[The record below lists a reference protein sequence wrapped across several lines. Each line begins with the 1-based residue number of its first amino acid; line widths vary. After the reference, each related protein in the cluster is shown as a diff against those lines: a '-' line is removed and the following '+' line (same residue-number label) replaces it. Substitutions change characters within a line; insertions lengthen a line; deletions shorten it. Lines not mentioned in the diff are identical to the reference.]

1 MRATYLGRN
10 PTSFMDSILTPPH
23 TKPHVSVA
31 KLTRF
36 YYVACLSE
44 ELGQGPLAR
53 VISGVPVVLFRSE
66 GRVTALL
73 DRCPHRNV
81 PLSLG
86 RVLADGRLECAYHG
100 WQFDCEGVCRKIPG
114 LQNEDAARE
123 KRAEACAVLERDGLI
138 WVCPE
143 PGFMPPLPPFTPP
156 VFESEYTRIVRVVE
170 AEGTLHATLENA
182 LDVPHTA
189 FLHRGLFRGGKKNE
203 IRAVV
208 RRSPERVET
217 EYLGEPRPSGI
228 AGRILSPQSGT
239 IQHWDRFMLPSV
251 AQVEYKLGQNTHFLV
266 TALCTPVT
274 DFHTRLYGV
283 AYFKTPFPNAVVRA
297 ILEPVALKIF
307 GQDAVMLKAQSDNVR
322 RFGGER
328 FQSTELDFMGPQIWR
343 LLKQAESGSAGEHV
357 VEREVT
363 FWA

>member
-1 MRATYLGRN
+1 M
-10 PTSFMDSILTPPH
+10 
-23 TKPHVSVA
+23 
-31 KLTRF
+31 
-36 YYVACLSE
+36 
-44 ELGQGPLAR
+44 AR
-53 VISGVPVVLFRSE
+53 VIAGVPLVLFRSQ
-66 GRVTALL
+66 GRAAALV

-86 RVLADGRLECAYHG
+86 RVQADGRLECAYHG
-100 WQFDCEGVCRKIPG
+100 WQFDCDGVCQKIPG
-114 LQNEDAARE
+114 LVNEAAASE
-123 KRAEACAVLERDGLI
+123 KRAEACAVREADGLV

-143 PGFMPPLPPFTPP
+143 PGVTPDEPPFAPP
-156 VFESEYTRIVRVVE
+156 TFASDYARIVRVVE

-189 FLHRGLFRGGKKNE
+189 FLHRGLFRGGKKNQ

-208 RRSPERVET
+208 RRSPDRVET
-217 EYLGEPRPSGI
+217 EYLGEPAPSGV
-228 AGRILSPQSGT
+228 AAKILGLGSGQT
-239 IQHWDRFMLPSV
+239 AVTSVEHWDRFILPSV
-251 AQVEYKLGQNTHFLV
+251 AQVEYKLGPNTHFLV
-266 TALCTPVT
+266 TALCTPVS

-283 AYFKTPFPNAVVRA
+283 AYFKTPFPKPMVRA

-307 GQDAVMLKAQSDNVR
+307 GQDAVMLKAQTENVR

-343 LLKQAESGSAGEHV
+343 LLKQAEAGSTGEHV

>member
-1 MRATYLGRN
+1 MA
-10 PTSFMDSILTPPH
+10 SSILAPPH
-23 TKPHVSVA
+23 TKPHLSVA

-36 YYVACLSE
+36 FYVACLSD
-44 ELGQGPLAR
+44 ELGRGPLAR
-53 VISGVPVVLFRSE
+53 VIAGVPLVLFRSA
-66 GRVTALL
+66 GRVAALL

-100 WQFDCEGVCRKIPG
+100 WQFDCSGVCQRIPG
-114 LQNEDAARE
+114 LADEASARE
-123 KRAEACAVLERDGLI
+123 RRADACEVREQAGLI

-143 PGFMPPLPPFTPP
+143 PGVVPDSPPFAPP
-156 VFESEYTRIVRVVE
+156 HFGSEYARIVRVVE
-170 AEGTLHATLENA
+170 AEATLHATLENA

-189 FLHRGLFRGGKKNE
+189 FLHRGLFRGGKKHP
-203 IRAVV
+203 IRAIV
-208 RRSPERVET
+208 RRSPDRVET
-217 EYLGEPRPSGI
+217 EYLGEPRPSGV
-228 AGRILSPQSGT
+228 AGKILSPESGT
-239 IQHWDRFMLPSV
+239 VEHWDRFVLPSV
-251 AQVEYKLGQNTHFLV
+251 AQVEYRLGQGTHFLI

-283 AYFKTPFPNAVVRA
+283 ACFKTPLPNALVRA
-297 ILEPVALKIF
+297 VLEPVALKIF
-307 GQDAVMLKAQSDNVR
+307 GQDAVMLKAQSANVR

-343 LLKQAESGSAGEHV
+343 LLKQAEAGSLGEHV

>member
-1 MRATYLGRN
+1 MQS
-10 PTSFMDSILTPPH
+10 PILAPPP
-23 TKPHVSVA
+23 TKPHLSVA

-36 YYVACLSE
+36 FYVACLSD
-44 ELGQGPLAR
+44 ELATGPLAR
-53 VISGVPVVLFRSE
+53 VIAGVPIVLFRSQ
-66 GRVTALL
+66 GRATALI

-86 RVLADGRLECAYHG
+86 RVLPEGRLECAYHG
-100 WQFDCEGVCRKIPG
+100 WQFDCDGVCRKVPG
-114 LQNEDAARE
+114 LESPGER
-123 KRAEACAVLERDGLI
+123 RAEACELREQDGLV

-143 PGFMPPLPPFTPP
+143 PGVTP
-156 VFESEYTRIVRVVE
+156 ESEPFSASSFGSEYARIVRVVE

-189 FLHRGLFRGGKKNE
+189 FLHRGLFRGGKKNQ

-208 RRSPERVET
+208 RRSPDRVET

-228 AGRILSPQSGT
+228 AGKILSPQSGT
-239 IQHWDRFMLPSV
+239 IEHWDRFILPSI
-251 AQVEYKLGQNTHFLV
+251 AQVEYKLGRNTHFIV
-266 TALCTPVT
+266 TALCTPVS

-283 AYFKTPFPNAVVRA
+283 AYFKTPFPKQAVRA
-297 ILEPVALKIF
+297 VLEPIALKIF

-343 LLKQAESGSAGEHV
+343 LLKQAESGSVGEHV

>member
-1 MRATYLGRN
+1 
-10 PTSFMDSILTPPH
+10 MDTPILAPPH

-31 KLTRF
+31 KLTRYF
-36 YYVACLSE
+36 YVACLSE
-44 ELGQGPLAR
+44 ELAVTAAPLAR
-53 VISGVPVVLFRSE
+53 VVAGVPLVLFRSQ
-66 GRVTALL
+66 GRASALI

-86 RVLADGRLECAYHG
+86 RVVENGRLECAYHG
-100 WQFDCEGVCRKIPG
+100 WQFDCDGVCRKIPG
-114 LQNEDAARE
+114 LTDEGSARE
-123 KRAEACAVLERDGLI
+123 RRAEACLVREQDGLV

-143 PGFMPPLPPFTPP
+143 PGITPEVAPFELPRFDDG
-156 VFESEYTRIVRVVE
+156 YARIVRVVE

-189 FLHRGLFRGGKKNE
+189 FLHRGLFRGGKKNR
-203 IRAVV
+203 IRAIV
-208 RRSPERVET
+208 RRSPDRVET
-217 EYLGEPRPSGI
+217 EYLGEPAPTGV
-228 AGRILSPQSGT
+228 AARILAPRGASLGST
-239 IQHWDRFMLPSV
+239 IQHWDRFILPSV
-251 AQVEYKLGQNTHFLV
+251 AQVEYKLADSTHFLV
-266 TALCTPVT
+266 TALCTPIS

-283 AYFKTPFPNAVVRA
+283 AYFKTPLPKQLVRA
-297 ILEPVALKIF
+297 VLEPVALKIF

-343 LLKQAESGSAGEHV
+343 LLKQAETGSAGEHV

>member
-1 MRATYLGRN
+1 
-10 PTSFMDSILTPPH
+10 MDSPILSPPF

-36 YYVACLSE
+36 FYVACLSE
-44 ELGQGPLAR
+44 ELTGPPLGR
-53 VISGVPVVLFRSE
+53 VIAGVPLVLFRSQ
-66 GRVTALL
+66 GRAAALI

-86 RVLADGRLECAYHG
+86 RLVEGRLECAYHG
-100 WQFDCEGVCRKIPG
+100 WQFDCDGVCQKIPG
-114 LQNEDAARE
+114 LVQEGAARE
-123 KRAEACAVLERDGLI
+123 RRAEACVVREQDGLV

-143 PGFMPPLPPFTPP
+143 PGVTPEAEPFSPARLGDD
-156 VFESEYTRIVRVVE
+156 YARIVRVVE

-189 FLHRGLFRGGKKNE
+189 FLHRGLFRGGKKNQ

-208 RRSPERVET
+208 RRSPDRVET
-217 EYLGEPRPSGI
+217 EYVGEPAPGGL
-228 AGRILSPQSGT
+228 AARILRGPNQRDTGT
-239 IQHWDRFMLPSV
+239 IDHWDRFILPSV
-251 AQVEYKLGQNTHFLV
+251 AQVEYKLGDATHFLI
-266 TALCTPVT
+266 TALCTPVS

-283 AYFKTPFPNAVVRA
+283 AYFKTPFPKAAVRA
-297 ILEPVALKIF
+297 VLEPVALKIF
-307 GQDAVMLKAQSDNVR
+307 GQDAIMLKHQSDNVR

>member
-1 MRATYLGRN
+1 MTA
-10 PTSFMDSILTPPH
+10 PPILTPPH

-36 YYVACLSE
+36 FYVACLSS
-44 ELGQGPLAR
+44 ELSSGPLGR
-53 VISGVPVVLFRSE
+53 VIAGVPIALFRSG
-66 GRVTALL
+66 GRAAALI

-100 WQFDCEGVCRKIPG
+100 WQFDCEGVCQKIPG
-114 LQNEDAARE
+114 LVTENLARE
-123 KRAEACAVLERDGLI
+123 RRAEACAVREQDGLV

-143 PGFMPPLPPFTPP
+143 PGVTPETPPFSPP
-156 VFESEYTRIVRVVE
+156 ALGAEYASIVRVVE

-189 FLHRGLFRGGKKNE
+189 FLHRGLFRGGKKNQ

-208 RRSPERVET
+208 RRSPDRVET

-228 AGRILSPQSGT
+228 AGKILSPQSGT
-239 IQHWDRFMLPSV
+239 IEHWDRFILPSI

-274 DFHTRLYGV
+274 DFHTRLFGL
-283 AYFKTPFPNAVVRA
+283 ASFKTPFPNKAVRA
-297 ILEPVALKIF
+297 VLEPIALRIF
-307 GQDAVMLKAQSDNVR
+307 GQDALMLKAQSDNVR

>member
-1 MRATYLGRN
+1 
-10 PTSFMDSILTPPH
+10 MDSPTIAPPILSPPL
-23 TKPHVSVA
+23 TKPHLSVA
-31 KLTRF
+31 KLTRYF
-36 YYVACLSE
+36 YVACTSD
-44 ELGQGPLAR
+44 ELVGPLLLPR
-53 VISGVPVVLFRSE
+53 VIAGVPLVLFRSQ
-66 GRVTALL
+66 GRAAALI

-86 RVLADGRLECAYHG
+86 RLVEGRLECAYHG
-100 WQFDCEGVCRKIPG
+100 WQFDCDGVCKKIPG
-114 LQNEDAARE
+114 LADQAQARE
-123 KRAEACAVLERDGLI
+123 KRAEACVVREQDGLV

-143 PGFMPPLPPFTPP
+143 PGVTP
-156 VFESEYTRIVRVVE
+156 ESEPFSPPRFGDDYARIVRVVE

-189 FLHRGLFRGGKKNE
+189 FLHQGLFRGGKKNQ

-217 EYLGEPRPSGI
+217 EYFGEPAPTGI
-228 AGRILSPQSGT
+228 AARILNPTGSGGASGT
-239 IQHWDRFMLPSV
+239 VDHWDRFILPSV
-251 AQVEYKLGQNTHFLV
+251 AQVEYKLGSNIHFLV
-266 TALCTPVT
+266 TALCTPVS

-283 AYFKTPFPNAVVRA
+283 AAFKTPFPKNVVRA
-297 ILEPVALKIF
+297 ILEPFALKIF
-307 GQDAVMLKAQSDNVR
+307 GQDAVMLKHQSDNVR

-343 LLKQAESGSAGEHV
+343 LLKQAESGSAGENV
-357 VEREVT
+357 IEREVT

>member
-1 MRATYLGRN
+1 
-10 PTSFMDSILTPPH
+10 MDSPILSPPP
-23 TKPHVSVA
+23 TKGHVSVA
-31 KLTRF
+31 KLTRYF
-36 YYVACLSE
+36 YVACLSE
-44 ELGQGPLAR
+44 ELGERPLAR
-53 VISGVPVVLFRSE
+53 VIAGVPVVLFRSR
-66 GRVTALL
+66 GRAAALI

-86 RVLADGRLECAYHG
+86 RVLGDGRLECAYHG

-114 LQNEDAARE
+114 LEQAGEQRE
-123 KRAEACAVLERDGLI
+123 RRAEACAVRESDGLV

-143 PGFMPPLPPFTPP
+143 AGFTPEQPPFEVPR
-156 VFESEYTRIVRVVE
+156 FGSDYARIVRVVE

-189 FLHRGLFRGGKKNE
+189 FLHRGLFRGGKKDQ
-203 IRAVV
+203 IRALV
-208 RRSPERVET
+208 RRSPDRVET
-217 EYLGEPRPSGI
+217 EYMGEPRPSGI

-239 IQHWDRFMLPSV
+239 IQHWDRFILPSV
-251 AQVEYKLGQNTHFLV
+251 AQVEYRLGEGTHFWV

-283 AYFKTPFPNAVVRA
+283 AYFKTPFPKQAVRA
-297 ILEPVALKIF
+297 VLEPIALKIF
-307 GQDAVMLKAQSDNVR
+307 GQDSVMLKAQSDNVR

-328 FQSTELDFMGPQIWR
+328 FQSTELDFMGPHIWR

>member
-1 MRATYLGRN
+1 VL
-10 PTSFMDSILTPPH
+10 SQILAPPY

-36 YYVACLSE
+36 YYVACRSE
-44 ELGQGPLAR
+44 ELGQQPLAR
-53 VISGVPVVLFRSE
+53 LICGVPLVLFRSR
-66 GRVTALL
+66 GRASALL

-86 RVLADGRLECAYHG
+86 RVLDDGRLECAYHG
-100 WQFDCEGVCRKIPG
+100 WQFDCDGVCRKIPG
-114 LQNEDAARE
+114 LARADEARE
-123 KRAEACAVLERDGLI
+123 RRAEACEVREQAGLI

-143 PGFMPPLPPFTPP
+143 PGVTPEAPPFELPS
-156 VFESEYTRIVRVVE
+156 FGDDYAKLVRVVE
-170 AEGTLHATLENA
+170 ARGTLHATLENA

-203 IRAVV
+203 IRALV
-208 RRSPERVET
+208 RRSPDRVET

-239 IQHWDRFMLPSV
+239 IEHWDRFVLPSV
-251 AQVEYKLGQNTHFLV
+251 AQVEYRLGQGTHFLV
-266 TALCTPVT
+266 TALCTPVS

-283 AYFKTPFPNAVVRA
+283 AAFKTPFPKPLVRA
-297 ILEPVALKIF
+297 ILEPIALKIV
-307 GQDAVMLKAQSDNVR
+307 GQDAVVLEAQAENVR

-343 LLKQAESGSAGEHV
+343 LLKQAESGTAGEHV
-357 VEREVT
+357 LEREVT
-363 FWA
+363 FLA

>member
-1 MRATYLGRN
+1 
-10 PTSFMDSILTPPH
+10 MDTPILAPPH

-44 ELGQGPLAR
+44 ELGAAPLAR
-53 VISGVPVVLFRSE
+53 VIAGVPIVLFRSQ
-66 GRVTALL
+66 GRAGALV

-86 RVLADGRLECAYHG
+86 RVLPDGRLECAYHG
-100 WQFDCEGVCRKIPG
+100 WQFDCEGVCQKIPG
-114 LQNEDAARE
+114 LSDEHKARE
-123 KRAEACAVLERDGLI
+123 RRAEACAVVEQHGLV

-143 PGFMPPLPPFTPP
+143 PGVTPEAPPFAVPALDGDYAR
-156 VFESEYTRIVRVVE
+156 VVRVVE

-189 FLHRGLFRGGKKNE
+189 FLHRGLFRGGKKNQ

-208 RRSPERVET
+208 RRSPDRVET
-217 EYLGEPRPSGI
+217 EYQGEPAPSGV
-228 AGRILSPQSGT
+228 AAKILGLGSGQSAVT
-239 IQHWDRFMLPSV
+239 SVDHWDRFILPSV
-251 AQVEYKLGQNTHFLV
+251 AQVEYRLGTKTHFLV
-266 TALCTPVT
+266 TALCTPIS

-283 AYFKTPFPNAVVRA
+283 AAFKTPFPKQAVRA
-297 ILEPVALKIF
+297 VLEPIALRIF
-307 GQDAVMLKAQSDNVR
+307 GQDRAMLKAQTENVK

-343 LLKQAESGSAGEHV
+343 LLKQAESGSAGENV

>member
-1 MRATYLGRN
+1 R
-10 PTSFMDSILTPPH
+10 
-23 TKPHVSVA
+23 
-31 KLTRF
+31 
-36 YYVACLSE
+36 
-44 ELGQGPLAR
+44 
-53 VISGVPVVLFRSE
+53 
-66 GRVTALL
+66 
-73 DRCPHRNV
+73 
-81 PLSLG
+81 
-86 RVLADGRLECAYHG
+86 
-100 WQFDCEGVCRKIPG
+100 
-114 LQNEDAARE
+114 
-123 KRAEACAVLERDGLI
+123 RAEACVVREQDGLV

-143 PGFMPPLPPFTPP
+143 PGVTPESLPFSPPTFGDD
-156 VFESEYTRIVRVVE
+156 YARIVRVVE

-189 FLHRGLFRGGKKNE
+189 FLHRGLFRGGKKNQ

-208 RRSPERVET
+208 RRSPDRVET

-239 IQHWDRFMLPSV
+239 IEHWDRFILPSV
-251 AQVEYKLGQNTHFLV
+251 AQVEYKLGQGTHFLV
-266 TALCTPVT
+266 TALCTPIS

-283 AYFKTPFPNAVVRA
+283 ASFKTPLPKQAVRA
-297 ILEPVALKIF
+297 VLEPIALKIF

-328 FQSTELDFMGPQIWR
+328 FQSSELDFMGPQIWR
-343 LLKQAESGSAGEHV
+343 LLKQAETGSVGEHV

>member
-1 MRATYLGRN
+1 
-10 PTSFMDSILTPPH
+10 MDSPILSPPR
-23 TKPHVSVA
+23 TKPHLSVA

-36 YYVACLSE
+36 FYVACLSE
-44 ELGQGPLAR
+44 ELGRGERPLAR
-53 VISGVPVVLFRSE
+53 VIAGVPLALFRSQ
-66 GRVTALL
+66 GRATALV

-100 WQFDCEGVCRKIPG
+100 WQFDCEGLCRKVPG
-114 LQNEDAARE
+114 LESDASER
-123 KRAEACAVLERDGLI
+123 RAEACAVREQDGLV

-143 PGFMPPLPPFTPP
+143 PGVTPEVEPFTQPR
-156 VFESEYTRIVRVVE
+156 FGSEYARIVRMVE

-189 FLHRGLFRGGKKNE
+189 FLHRGLFRGGKKNQ

-208 RRSPERVET
+208 RRSPDRVET

-239 IQHWDRFMLPSV
+239 IEHWDRFILPSV
-251 AQVEYKLGQNTHFLV
+251 AQVEYKLGQSTHFLV

-283 AYFKTPFPNAVVRA
+283 AYFKTPFPKHVVRA
-297 ILEPVALKIF
+297 VLEPIALKIF
-307 GQDAVMLKAQSDNVR
+307 GQDAVMLKAQSENVR

>member
-1 MRATYLGRN
+1 MTA
-10 PTSFMDSILTPPH
+10 PPILAPPH
-23 TKPHVSVA
+23 TKPHLSVA

-36 YYVACLSE
+36 FYVACLSS
-44 ELGQGPLAR
+44 ELPADSRPLAR
-53 VISGVPVVLFRSE
+53 VIAGVPLVLFRSS
-66 GRVTALL
+66 GRASALV

-100 WQFDCEGVCRKIPG
+100 WQFDGDGVCQKIPG
-114 LQNEDAARE
+114 LADES
-123 KRAEACAVLERDGLI
+123 RAHERRADACAVREQDGLV

-143 PGFMPPLPPFTPP
+143 PGITPETLPFRPPSFDDD
-156 VFESEYTRIVRVVE
+156 YAGIVRVVE

-189 FLHRGLFRGGKKNE
+189 FLHRGLFRGGKKNQ
-203 IRAVV
+203 IRAIV
-208 RRSPERVET
+208 RRSPDRVET

-239 IQHWDRFMLPSV
+239 IEHFDRFILPSV

-266 TALCTPVT
+266 TALCTPVS
-274 DFHTRLYGV
+274 DFHTRLFGV
-283 AYFKTPFPNAVVRA
+283 ATFKTPFPKTAVRA
-297 ILEPVALKIF
+297 VLEPIALKIF

-328 FQSTELDFMGPQIWR
+328 FQSSELDFMGPQIWR
-343 LLKQAESGSAGEHV
+343 LLKQAESGSVGEHF

>member
-1 MRATYLGRN
+1 
-10 PTSFMDSILTPPH
+10 MDSPILSPPF

-44 ELGQGPLAR
+44 ELPAQGQPLAR
-53 VISGVPVVLFRSE
+53 VIAGVPLALFRSQ
-66 GRVTALL
+66 GRAAALI

-86 RVLADGRLECAYHG
+86 RVQADGRLECAYHG
-100 WQFDCEGVCRKIPG
+100 WQFDCEGVCQKIPG
-114 LQNEDAARE
+114 LANEAAARE
-123 KRAEACAVLERDGLI
+123 KHAEACTVREQDGLV

-143 PGFMPPLPPFTPP
+143 AGVTPDSEPFSPPSFPGD
-156 VFESEYTRIVRVVE
+156 YARIVRVVE
-170 AEGTLHATLENA
+170 AQGTLHATLENA

-189 FLHRGLFRGGKKNE
+189 FLHQGLFRGGKKHQ

-208 RRSPERVET
+208 RRSPDRVET
-217 EYLGEPRPSGI
+217 EYLGEPAPTGI
-228 AGRILSPQSGT
+228 AARILNPTGSGGASGT
-239 IQHWDRFMLPSV
+239 VDHWDRFILPSV
-251 AQVEYKLGQNTHFLV
+251 AQVEYKLGSNIHFLV
-266 TALCTPVT
+266 TALCTPVS
-274 DFHTRLYGV
+274 DFHTRLFGV
-283 AYFKTPFPNAVVRA
+283 AAFKTPFPKQLVRA
-297 ILEPVALKIF
+297 ILEPFALKIF
-307 GQDAVMLKAQSDNVR
+307 GQDAVMLKHQSDNVR

>member
-1 MRATYLGRN
+1 
-10 PTSFMDSILTPPH
+10 MDSRILVPPP

-31 KLTRF
+31 RLTRYF
-36 YYVACLSE
+36 YVACLAE
-44 ELGQGPLAR
+44 ELGAAPLAR
-53 VISGVPVVLFRSE
+53 TIAGIPVVVFRSN
-66 GRVTALL
+66 GRAAALV

-86 RVLADGRLECAYHG
+86 RVLPDGRLECPYHG
-100 WQFDCEGVCRKIPG
+100 WQFDCEGVCQKIPG
-114 LQNEDAARE
+114 LIEDGAARE
-123 KRAEACAVLERDGLI
+123 RRAEACAVREQDGLV

-143 PGFMPPLPPFTPP
+143 PGVTPEMPPFDLPSFGDDY
-156 VFESEYTRIVRVVE
+156 SRIVRRVE

-189 FLHRGLFRGGKKNE
+189 FLHRGLFRGGKKNQ

-208 RRSPERVET
+208 RRFPDRVET
-217 EYLGEPRPSGI
+217 EYVGEPRPSGL
-228 AGRILSPQSGT
+228 AGKILSPASGT
-239 IQHWDRFMLPSV
+239 IEHSDRFFLPSV

-266 TALCTPVT
+266 TALCTPVS
-274 DFHTRLYGV
+274 DFHTVLYGV
-283 AYFKTPFPNAVVRA
+283 ASFKTPFPKQVVRA
-297 ILEPVALKIF
+297 VLEPVALKIF
-307 GQDAVMLKAQSDNVR
+307 GQDRAMLKAQTENVK

-328 FQSTELDFMGPQIWR
+328 FHSTELDFMGPQIWR

>member
-1 MRATYLGRN
+1 
-10 PTSFMDSILTPPH
+10 MDTPILAPPH

-36 YYVACLSE
+36 FYVACLSE
-44 ELGQGPLAR
+44 ELGTGPLAR
-53 VISGVPVVLFRSE
+53 VIAGVPLVLFRSQ
-66 GRVTALL
+66 GRAAALV

-86 RVLADGRLECAYHG
+86 RVQADGRLECAYHG
-100 WQFDCEGVCRKIPG
+100 WQFDCDGVCQKIPG
-114 LQNEDAARE
+114 LEQQAAARE
-123 KRAEACAVLERDGLI
+123 RRAEACAVREQDGMV

-143 PGFMPPLPPFTPP
+143 PGVTPETPPFAPP
-156 VFESEYTRIVRVVE
+156 MFGSDYARIVRVVE
-170 AEGTLHATLENA
+170 AAGTLHATLENA

-189 FLHRGLFRGGKKNE
+189 FLHRGLFRGGKKHP

-208 RRSPERVET
+208 RRSPDRVET
-217 EYLGEPRPSGI
+217 EYQGEPAPTGL
-228 AGRILSPQSGT
+228 AARILSPGGRGT
-239 IQHWDRFMLPSV
+239 QPTTVEHWDRFILPSV
-251 AQVEYKLGQNTHFLV
+251 AQVEYKLGQSTHFLV
-266 TALCTPVT
+266 TALCTPVS

-283 AYFKTPFPNAVVRA
+283 AYFKTPFPKPMVRA

-307 GQDAVMLKAQSDNVR
+307 GQDAVMLKAQAENVQ

-343 LLKQAESGSAGEHV
+343 LLKQAEAGSAGEHV
-357 VEREVT
+357 VEREIT

>member
-1 MRATYLGRN
+1 MTA
-10 PTSFMDSILTPPH
+10 PPILTPPH

-36 YYVACLSE
+36 FYVACLSS
-44 ELGQGPLAR
+44 ELGAGPLAR
-53 VISGVPVVLFRSE
+53 VIAGVPLVLFRSG
-66 GRVTALL
+66 GRAAALI

-86 RVLADGRLECAYHG
+86 RVVEGGRLECAYHG
-100 WQFDCEGVCRKIPG
+100 WQFDCDGVCQKIPG
-114 LQNEDAARE
+114 LAQAGQARE
-123 KRAEACAVLERDGLI
+123 RRAEACAVREQDGLV

-143 PGFMPPLPPFTPP
+143 PGITPEAPPFSPP
-156 VFESEYTRIVRVVE
+156 PFDADYASIVRVVE

-189 FLHRGLFRGGKKNE
+189 FLHRGLFRGGTKNQ

-208 RRSPERVET
+208 RRSPDRVET

-239 IQHWDRFMLPSV
+239 IEHWDRFILPSV
-251 AQVEYKLGQNTHFLV
+251 AQVEYKLGHGTHFLV

-283 AYFKTPFPNAVVRA
+283 ASFKTPFPKQAVRA
-297 ILEPVALKIF
+297 VLEPIALKIF
-307 GQDAVMLKAQSDNVR
+307 GQDATMLKAQSDNVR

-343 LLKQAESGSAGEHV
+343 LLKQAETGGAGEHV

-363 FWA
+363 FFA

>member
-1 MRATYLGRN
+1 
-10 PTSFMDSILTPPH
+10 MDSPILAPPH

-36 YYVACLSE
+36 YYVACTSD
-44 ELGQGPLAR
+44 ELGAGPLAR
-53 VISGVPVVLFRSE
+53 TVAGVPIVLFRSH
-66 GRVTALL
+66 GRAAALV

-86 RVLADGRLECAYHG
+86 RVLPDVGRLECAYHG
-100 WQFDCEGVCRKIPG
+100 WQFDCAGVCQKVPG
-114 LQNEDAARE
+114 LVDEAASRE
-123 KRAEACAVLERDGLI
+123 RRAEGCATLEQQGFV

-143 PGFMPPLPPFTPP
+143 PGVTPDAPPFAVPA
-156 VFESEYTRIVRVVE
+156 FSDDYARIVRVVE

-189 FLHRGLFRGGKKNE
+189 FLHRGLFRGGKKNQ
-203 IRAVV
+203 IRAIV
-208 RRSPERVET
+208 RRSPDRVET
-217 EYLGEPRPSGI
+217 EYLGEPAPTGL
-228 AGRILSPQSGT
+228 AARILAAGGGSSLPSSVE
-239 IQHWDRFMLPSV
+239 HWDRFVLPSV
-251 AQVEYKLGQNTHFLV
+251 AQVEYKLGDGTHFVV

-283 AYFKTPFPNAVVRA
+283 AYFKTPFPKQLVRA
-297 ILEPVALKIF
+297 VLEPVALKIF
-307 GQDAVMLKAQSDNVR
+307 GQDAVMLKAQSDTVR

-343 LLKQAESGSAGEHV
+343 LLKQAETGSSGEHV

>member
-1 MRATYLGRN
+1 
-10 PTSFMDSILTPPH
+10 MDAPILAPPP
-23 TKPHVSVA
+23 TKPHLSVA
-31 KLTRF
+31 KLTRYF
-36 YYVACLSE
+36 YVACLSE
-44 ELGQGPLAR
+44 ELTSGPLAR
-53 VISGVPVVLFRSE
+53 VIAGVPIVLFRSQ
-66 GRVTALL
+66 GRAAALV

-86 RVLADGRLECAYHG
+86 RVQADGRLECAYHG

-114 LQNEDAARE
+114 LEDDTRVRE
-123 KRAEACAVLERDGLI
+123 RRAEACEVREQGGLV

-143 PGFMPPLPPFTPP
+143 PGVKP
-156 VFESEYTRIVRVVE
+156 ESEPFQVPAFDGDYARIVRVVE

-189 FLHRGLFRGGKKNE
+189 FLHRGLFRVGKKNQ

-208 RRSPERVET
+208 RRSPDRVET

-239 IQHWDRFMLPSV
+239 IEHWDRFILPSV
-251 AQVEYKLGQNTHFLV
+251 AQVEYKLGRNTHFLV
-266 TALCTPVT
+266 TALCTPVS

-283 AYFKTPFPNAVVRA
+283 AYFKTPFPKPAVRA
-297 ILEPVALKIF
+297 VLEPIALKIF

-357 VEREVT
+357 LEREVT

>member
-1 MRATYLGRN
+1 
-10 PTSFMDSILTPPH
+10 MDTPILAPPH

-31 KLTRF
+31 KLTRYF
-36 YYVACLSE
+36 YVACLAE
-44 ELGQGPLAR
+44 ELADRPLAR
-53 VISGVPVVLFRSE
+53 VIAGVPLVLFRSQ
-66 GRVTALL
+66 GRAAALI

-86 RVLADGRLECAYHG
+86 RVVEGGRLECAYHG
-100 WQFDCEGVCRKIPG
+100 WQFDCDGVCQKIPG
-114 LQNEDAARE
+114 LTDEAKARDR
-123 KRAEACAVLERDGLI
+123 RAESCAVREQDGLV

-143 PGFMPPLPPFTPP
+143 PGVTPAAPPFELPRLG
-156 VFESEYTRIVRVVE
+156 SEYARIVRVVE

-189 FLHRGLFRGGKKNE
+189 FLHRGLFRGGKKNQ

-208 RRSPERVET
+208 RRSPDRVET
-217 EYLGEPRPSGI
+217 EYLGEPAPTGL
-228 AGRILSPQSGT
+228 AARILAPGSARASLGST
-239 IQHWDRFMLPSV
+239 IDHWDRFILPSV
-251 AQVEYKLGQNTHFLV
+251 AQVEYKLGDSTHFLV
-266 TALCTPVT
+266 TALCTPIG

-283 AYFKTPFPNAVVRA
+283 AYFKTPFPKQVVRA
-297 ILEPVALKIF
+297 VLEPVALKIF
-307 GQDAVMLKAQSDNVR
+307 GQDAVMLKAQTDNVR

-343 LLKQAESGSAGEHV
+343 LLKQAEAGSVGEHV

>member
-1 MRATYLGRN
+1 
-10 PTSFMDSILTPPH
+10 MDPILTPPA
-23 TKPHVSVA
+23 TKSHVSVA

-36 YYVACLSE
+36 FYVACLAE
-44 ELGQGPLAR
+44 ELSEKPLAR
-53 VISGVPVVLFRSE
+53 VIAGVPLVLFRSR
-66 GRVTALL
+66 GRAAALL

-100 WQFDCEGVCRKIPG
+100 WQFDCEGICRKIPG
-114 LQNEDAARE
+114 LEQAGDARE
-123 KRAEACAVLERDGLI
+123 RRAEGCTVREQDGLV

-143 PGFMPPLPPFTPP
+143 PGFTPQEQPFSVPD
-156 VFESEYTRIVRVVE
+156 FDAGYARIVRVVE

-189 FLHRGLFRGGKKNE
+189 FLHRGLFRGGKKNQ

-208 RRSPERVET
+208 RRSPDRVET

-228 AGRILSPQSGT
+228 AGKILSPQSGT
-239 IQHWDRFMLPSV
+239 IQHWDRFILPSV
-251 AQVEYKLGQNTHFLV
+251 AQVEYRLGEGTHFWIS
-266 TALCTPVT
+266 ALCTPVS

-283 AYFKTPFPNAVVRA
+283 AYFKTPFPKHVVRA
-297 ILEPVALKIF
+297 VLEPVALKIF

-343 LLKQAESGSAGEHV
+343 LLKQAESGSAGENV
-357 VEREVT
+357 VEKDVT

>member
-1 MRATYLGRN
+1 ME
-10 PTSFMDSILTPPH
+10 PSILAPPR
-23 TKPHVSVA
+23 TKPHLSVA
-31 KLTRF
+31 KLTRYF
-36 YYVACLSE
+36 YVACLSE
-44 ELGQGPLAR
+44 ELKTGPLAR
-53 VISGVPVVLFRSE
+53 VVAGVPLALFRSN
-66 GRVTALL
+66 GRAAALV

-86 RVLADGRLECAYHG
+86 RVLGDGRLECAYHG

-114 LQNEDAARE
+114 LVDESVARE
-123 KRAEACAVLERDGLI
+123 RRAESCEVREQDGLV

-143 PGFMPPLPPFTPP
+143 PGVTPETPPFSLPSFSTD
-156 VFESEYTRIVRVVE
+156 YARIVRVVE

-189 FLHRGLFRGGKKNE
+189 FLHRGLFRGGKKNP

-208 RRSPERVET
+208 RRSPDRVET
-217 EYLGEPRPSGI
+217 EYLGEPRPSGL
-228 AGRILSPQSGT
+228 AGRILSPSSRGRGSDGQESGT
-239 IQHWDRFMLPSV
+239 IQHWDRFVLPSV
-251 AQVEYKLGQNTHFLV
+251 AQVEYRLGEETHFLV
-266 TALCTPVT
+266 TAVCTPVS

-283 AYFKTPFPNAVVRA
+283 AAFKTPLPKQVVRA
-297 ILEPVALKIF
+297 VLEPVALRIF

>member
-1 MRATYLGRN
+1 MTA
-10 PTSFMDSILTPPH
+10 PPILAPPH
-23 TKPHVSVA
+23 TKPHLSVA

-36 YYVACLSE
+36 FYVACLSS
-44 ELGQGPLAR
+44 ELPAHSRPLAR
-53 VISGVPVVLFRSE
+53 VIAGVPLVLFRSS
-66 GRVTALL
+66 GRAAALV

-100 WQFDCEGVCRKIPG
+100 WQFDCDGVCQKIPG
-114 LQNEDAARE
+114 LANETSARE
-123 KRAEACAVLERDGLI
+123 RRAESCAVREQDGLV

-143 PGFMPPLPPFTPP
+143 PGVTPETPPFRPP
-156 VFESEYTRIVRVVE
+156 SFDDDYAGIVRVVE

-189 FLHRGLFRGGKKNE
+189 FLHRGLFRGGKKNQ
-203 IRAVV
+203 IRAIV
-208 RRSPERVET
+208 RRSPDRVET

-239 IQHWDRFMLPSV
+239 IEHYDRFILPSV

-266 TALCTPVT
+266 TALCTPVS
-274 DFHTRLYGV
+274 DFHTRLFGV
-283 AYFKTPFPNAVVRA
+283 ASFKTPFPKKAVRA
-297 ILEPVALKIF
+297 VLEPIALKIF
-307 GQDAVMLKAQSDNVR
+307 GQDAEMLKAQSDNVR

-328 FQSTELDFMGPQIWR
+328 FQSSELDFMGPQIWR

>member
-1 MRATYLGRN
+1 
-10 PTSFMDSILTPPH
+10 MDSPVHMLPLLAPPH

-44 ELGQGPLAR
+44 ELGAGPLAR
-53 VISGVPVVLFRSE
+53 VVSGVPLVLFRSH
-66 GRVTALL
+66 GRATALL

-86 RVLADGRLECAYHG
+86 RVLANGRLECAYHG
-100 WQFDCEGVCRKIPG
+100 WQFGCDGVCQSIPG
-114 LQNEDAARE
+114 LAAEAARE
-123 KRAEACAVLERDGLI
+123 RRAEALSVREQDGLV

-143 PGFMPPLPPFTPP
+143 PGTTPELPPFRPP
-156 VFESEYTRIVRVVE
+156 TFDDQYARIVRVVE

-189 FLHRGLFRGGKKNE
+189 FLHRGLFRGGKKNQ

-217 EYLGEPRPSGI
+217 EYLGEPRPSGL
-228 AGRILSPQSGT
+228 AGKILSPGSGT
-239 IQHWDRFMLPSV
+239 IEHWDRFILPSV
-251 AQVEYKLGQNTHFLV
+251 AQVEYKLGQGTHFLI
-266 TALCTPVT
+266 TALCTPVS

-283 AYFKTPFPNAVVRA
+283 ASFKTPLPKQAVRA
-297 ILEPVALKIF
+297 VLEPIALRIF

-328 FQSTELDFMGPQIWR
+328 FQSTELDLMGPQIWR
-343 LLKQAESGSAGEHV
+343 LLKQAEAGSAGEHV

>member
-1 MRATYLGRN
+1 
-10 PTSFMDSILTPPH
+10 MDSSILAPPR
-23 TKPHVSVA
+23 TKPHLSVA

-36 YYVACLSE
+36 FYVACRSQ
-44 ELGQGPLAR
+44 ELKLEPLPR
-53 VISGVPVVLFRSE
+53 VIAGVPLVLFRSQ
-66 GRVTALL
+66 GRAAALL

-86 RVLADGRLECAYHG
+86 RVLPNGHLQCSYHG
-100 WQFDCEGVCRKIPG
+100 WQFDCAGVCQSIPG
-114 LQNEDAARE
+114 LAPGAETRE
-123 KRAEACAVLERDGLI
+123 RRAEACEVREQGGFV

-143 PGFMPPLPPFTPP
+143 PGVTPEAPPFELP
-156 VFESEYTRIVRVVE
+156 ELGDDDARIVRVVE
-170 AEGTLHATLENA
+170 AQGTLHATLENA

-189 FLHRGLFRGGKKNE
+189 FLHQGLFRGGDKHQ

-208 RRSPERVET
+208 RRSPDRVET
-217 EYLGEPRPSGI
+217 EYLGEPRPSGL

-239 IQHWDRFMLPSV
+239 IEHWDRFILPSV
-251 AQVEYKLGQNTHFLV
+251 AQVEYRLGAKTHFLV

-283 AYFKTPFPNAVVRA
+283 AHFKTPFPRHLVKA
-297 ILEPVALKIF
+297 ILEPIALKIF
-307 GQDAVMLKAQSDNVR
+307 GQDAVILKAQSENVQ

>member
-1 MRATYLGRN
+1 
-10 PTSFMDSILTPPH
+10 MDSPILAPPH

-36 YYVACLSE
+36 FYVACLSE
-44 ELGQGPLAR
+44 ELGTGPMAR
-53 VISGVPVVLFRSE
+53 VIAGVPLVLFRSQ
-66 GRVTALL
+66 GRAAALV

-86 RVLADGRLECAYHG
+86 RVQADGRLECAYHG
-100 WQFDCEGVCRKIPG
+100 WQFDCEGVCQKIPG
-114 LQNEDAARE
+114 LANEEAARE
-123 KRAEACAVLERDGLI
+123 RRAEACAVREQDGMV

-143 PGFMPPLPPFTPP
+143 PGVTPETPPFAPP
-156 VFESEYTRIVRVVE
+156 AFAGDYARIVRVVE

-189 FLHRGLFRGGKKNE
+189 FLHRGLFRGGKKNQ

-208 RRSPERVET
+208 RRSPDRVET
-217 EYLGEPRPSGI
+217 EYLGEPAPTGL
-228 AGRILSPQSGT
+228 AARILSPGGRGT
-239 IQHWDRFMLPSV
+239 QPTTVEHWDRFVLPSV
-251 AQVEYKLGQNTHFLV
+251 AQVEYKLGENTHFLV
-266 TALCTPVT
+266 TALCTPIS

-283 AYFKTPFPNAVVRA
+283 AYFKTPFPKAVVRA

-307 GQDAVMLKAQSDNVR
+307 GQDAVMLKAQAENVR

-343 LLKQAESGSAGEHV
+343 LLKQAEAGSAGEHV
-357 VEREVT
+357 LEREVT

>member
-1 MRATYLGRN
+1 
-10 PTSFMDSILTPPH
+10 MDPILSPPA
-23 TKPHVSVA
+23 TKPHLSVA

-36 YYVACLSE
+36 YYVACLTE
-44 ELGQGPLAR
+44 ELGPGPLAR
-53 VISGVPVVLFRSE
+53 VIAGVPLVLFRSQ
-66 GRVTALL
+66 GRAAALL

-100 WQFDCEGVCRKIPG
+100 WQFDCDGVCRKIPG
-114 LQNEDAARE
+114 LAADHVAHAARE
-123 KRAEACAVLERDGLI
+123 RRAESCAVQEQDGLV

-143 PGFMPPLPPFTPP
+143 PGFTPEAPPFAPP
-156 VFESEYTRIVRVVE
+156 VLDDDYARIVRVVE

-189 FLHRGLFRGGKKNE
+189 FLHRGLFRGGKKNQ

-208 RRSPERVET
+208 RRSPDRVET

-228 AGRILSPQSGT
+228 AGKILSPQSGT
-239 IQHWDRFMLPSV
+239 IEHWDRFVLPSV

-283 AYFKTPFPNAVVRA
+283 ASFKTPFPKQMVRA
-297 ILEPVALKIF
+297 ILEPIALKIF

-343 LLKQAESGSAGEHV
+343 LLKQAETGSVGEHV
-357 VEREVT
+357 LEREVT

>member
-1 MRATYLGRN
+1 MTA
-10 PTSFMDSILTPPH
+10 PPILTPPH

-31 KLTRF
+31 KLTRYF
-36 YYVACLSE
+36 YVACLGS
-44 ELGQGPLAR
+44 ELGSAPLSR
-53 VISGVPVVLFRSE
+53 VVAGVPLVLFRSE
-66 GRVTALL
+66 GRAAALV

-86 RVLADGRLECAYHG
+86 RVVAGHLECAYHG
-100 WQFDCEGVCRKIPG
+100 WQFDCEGVCQKIPG
-114 LQNEDAARE
+114 LADSGQSRE
-123 KRAEACAVLERDGLI
+123 RRAESCAVREQDGLV

-143 PGFMPPLPPFTPP
+143 PFVTPEAPPFRAPT
-156 VFESEYTRIVRVVE
+156 FGADYASIVRVVE

-189 FLHRGLFRGGKKNE
+189 FLHRGLFRGGKKNQ

-208 RRSPERVET
+208 RRSPDRVET
-217 EYLGEPRPSGI
+217 EYFGEPRPSGL

-239 IQHWDRFMLPSV
+239 IEHWDRFILPSV

-266 TALCTPVT
+266 TALCTPVS

-283 AYFKTPFPNAVVRA
+283 ASFKTPLPKQAVRA
-297 ILEPVALKIF
+297 VLEPIALKIF
-307 GQDAVMLKAQSDNVR
+307 GQDAVMLKAQTENVR

-343 LLKQAESGSAGEHV
+343 LLKQAESGGAGEHV

>member
-1 MRATYLGRN
+1 
-10 PTSFMDSILTPPH
+10 MDSPILAPPL
-23 TKPHVSVA
+23 TKPHLSVA

-36 YYVACLSE
+36 FYVACLSE
-44 ELGQGPLAR
+44 ELSVGPLAR
-53 VISGVPVVLFRSE
+53 VIAGVPLALFRSN
-66 GRVTALL
+66 GRAAALI

-86 RVLADGRLECAYHG
+86 RVQADGRLECAYHG
-100 WQFDCEGVCRKIPG
+100 WQFDCDGVCQKIPG
-114 LQNEDAARE
+114 LVNEAAARE
-123 KRAEACAVLERDGLI
+123 RRAEACEVREQDGLV

-143 PGFMPPLPPFTPP
+143 PGVVPETPPFSPP
-156 VFESEYTRIVRVVE
+156 SFDGSYARIVRVVE

-189 FLHRGLFRGGKKNE
+189 FLHRGLFRGGKKNQ

-208 RRSPERVET
+208 RRSPDRVET
-217 EYLGEPRPSGI
+217 EYYGEPAPSGL
-228 AGRILSPQSGT
+228 AAKILSPRGDGGT
-239 IQHWDRFMLPSV
+239 IEHWDRFILPSV
-251 AQVEYKLGQNTHFLV
+251 AQVEYRLGQSTHFWV
-266 TALCTPVT
+266 TALCTPVS
-274 DFHTRLYGV
+274 DFHTRLYGL
-283 AYFKTPFPNAVVRA
+283 AYFKTPFPKAVVRA

-307 GQDAVMLKAQSDNVR
+307 GQDATMLKAQSDNVR

-343 LLKQAESGSAGEHV
+343 LLKQAEAGSVGEHV

>member
-1 MRATYLGRN
+1 
-10 PTSFMDSILTPPH
+10 MDSPVLSPPY

-36 YYVACLSE
+36 FYVACLSD
-44 ELGQGPLAR
+44 ELTGTPLAR
-53 VISGVPVVLFRSE
+53 VIAGVPLVLFRSQ
-66 GRVTALL
+66 GRAAALI

-86 RVLADGRLECAYHG
+86 RLVEGRLECAYHG
-100 WQFDCEGVCRKIPG
+100 WQFDCEGVCQKIPG
-114 LQNEDAARE
+114 LAQAGAARE
-123 KRAEACAVLERDGLI
+123 RRAEACVVRERDGLV

-143 PGFMPPLPPFTPP
+143 PGVTPETEPFSPMHLDGD
-156 VFESEYTRIVRVVE
+156 YARIVRVVE

-189 FLHRGLFRGGKKNE
+189 FLHRGLFRGGKKNQ

-208 RRSPERVET
+208 RRSPDRVET
-217 EYLGEPRPSGI
+217 EYIGEPRPSGI
-228 AGRILSPQSGT
+228 AGKILSPQSGT
-239 IQHWDRFMLPSV
+239 IEHWDRFILPSV
-251 AQVEYKLGQNTHFLV
+251 AQVEYKLGQSTHFLV
-266 TALCTPVT
+266 TALCTPVS

-283 AYFKTPFPNAVVRA
+283 AYFKTPFPKRAVRA

-307 GQDAVMLKAQSDNVR
+307 GQDAVMLKHQSENVR

>member
-1 MRATYLGRN
+1 ME
-10 PTSFMDSILTPPH
+10 PILAPPP

-36 YYVACLSE
+36 YYVACTSS
-44 ELGQGPLAR
+44 ELGDGPLPR
-53 VISGVPVVLFRSE
+53 VVAGVPLVLFRSR
-66 GRVTALL
+66 GRAAALV

-86 RVLADGRLECAYHG
+86 RVLPEGRLECAYHG
-100 WQFDCEGVCRKIPG
+100 WQFDCDGVCQTIPG
-114 LQNEDAARE
+114 LSEASAARE
-123 KRAEACAVLERDGLI
+123 RRAEACAVREQDGMV

-143 PGFMPPLPPFTPP
+143 PGVTPETPPFAPP
-156 VFESEYTRIVRVVE
+156 HLGSDYARIVRVVE
-170 AEGTLHATLENA
+170 AEATLHAVIENA

-189 FLHRGLFRGGKKNE
+189 FLHRGLFRGGEKHR

-208 RRSPERVET
+208 RRSPDRVET
-217 EYLGEPRPSGI
+217 EYLGEPAPTGL
-228 AGRILSPQSGT
+228 AARILSSGKGGSVPSAVE
-239 IQHWDRFMLPSV
+239 HWDRFILPSV
-251 AQVEYKLGQNTHFLV
+251 AQVEYRLGSSTHFLV

-274 DFHTRLYGV
+274 DFHTRLFGV
-283 AYFKTPFPNAVVRA
+283 AYFKTPLPRQLVRA
-297 ILEPVALKIF
+297 VLEPVALKIF
-307 GQDAVMLKAQSDNVR
+307 GQDAAMLKAQTETVR

-328 FQSTELDFMGPQIWR
+328 FQSTELDLMGPQIWR
-343 LLKQAESGSAGEHV
+343 LLKQAESGSSGEHV

>member
-1 MRATYLGRN
+1 
-10 PTSFMDSILTPPH
+10 MDTPILAPPH

-36 YYVACLSE
+36 FYVACLAE
-44 ELGQGPLAR
+44 ELTTSPLAR
-53 VISGVPVVLFRSE
+53 VVAGVPLVLFRSQ
-66 GRVTALL
+66 GRAAALL

-86 RVLADGRLECAYHG
+86 RVVEGGRLECAYHG
-100 WQFDCEGVCRKIPG
+100 WQFDCDGVCRKIPG
-114 LQNEDAARE
+114 LDAERE
-123 KRAEACAVLERDGLI
+123 PRERRAEACAVREQDGLV

-143 PGFMPPLPPFTPP
+143 PGVTPDTPPFELPRLGDDYAR
-156 VFESEYTRIVRVVE
+156 VVRVVE

-189 FLHRGLFRGGKKNE
+189 FLHRGLFRGGKQNQV
-203 IRAVV
+203 RAVV
-208 RRSPERVET
+208 RRSPDRVET
-217 EYLGEPRPSGI
+217 EYSGEPAPTGL
-228 AGRILSPQSGT
+228 AARILAPRGGSLGSVE
-239 IQHWDRFMLPSV
+239 HWDRFVLPSV
-251 AQVEYKLGQNTHFLV
+251 AQVEYKLGEATHFLV

-283 AYFKTPFPNAVVRA
+283 AYFKTPLPKPVVRA
-297 ILEPVALKIF
+297 VLEPVALKIF

>member
-1 MRATYLGRN
+1 MTAQ
-10 PTSFMDSILTPPH
+10 PILTPPH

-36 YYVACLSE
+36 FYVACLSS
-44 ELGQGPLAR
+44 ELTAEPLPR
-53 VISGVPVVLFRSE
+53 VIAGVPLVLFRSG
-66 GRVTALL
+66 GRAAALV

-86 RVLADGRLECAYHG
+86 RVLASGRLECAYHG
-100 WQFDCEGVCRKIPG
+100 WQFDGDGVCQSIPG
-114 LQNEDAARE
+114 LVESSAARE
-123 KRAEACAVLERDGLI
+123 RRAETCAVREQDGLV

-143 PGFMPPLPPFTPP
+143 PGFTPEAPPFSPP
-156 VFESEYTRIVRVVE
+156 AGGPEYARIVRVVE

-189 FLHRGLFRGGKKNE
+189 FLHRGLFRGGKKNQ

-208 RRSPERVET
+208 RRFPDRVET
-217 EYLGEPRPSGI
+217 EYSGEPRPSGI
-228 AGRILSPQSGT
+228 AGKILSPQGGT
-239 IQHWDRFMLPSV
+239 IEHWDRFILPSI
-251 AQVEYKLGQNTHFLV
+251 AQVEYRLGQSTHFLV
-266 TALCTPVT
+266 TALCTPVS

-283 AYFKTPFPNAVVRA
+283 ASFKTPLPKQAVRA
-297 ILEPVALKIF
+297 VLEPVALKIF
-307 GQDAVMLKAQSDNVR
+307 GQDASMLKAQSDNVR

-328 FQSTELDFMGPQIWR
+328 YQSTELDFMGPQIWR
-343 LLKQAESGSAGEHV
+343 LLKQAETGAAGEHV

>member
-1 MRATYLGRN
+1 M
-10 PTSFMDSILTPPH
+10 
-23 TKPHVSVA
+23 
-31 KLTRF
+31 
-36 YYVACLSE
+36 
-44 ELGQGPLAR
+44 
-53 VISGVPVVLFRSE
+53 
-66 GRVTALL
+66 
-73 DRCPHRNV
+73 

-114 LQNEDAARE
+114 LGERGRCARAPRRSVRGA
-123 KRAEACAVLERDGLI
+123 RARRAWFGCVRSPASRPSCRRSRRRSFGD
-138 WVCPE
+138 
-143 PGFMPPLPPFTPP
+143 
-156 VFESEYTRIVRVVE
+156 EYARIVRVVE

-189 FLHRGLFRGGKKNE
+189 FLHRGLFRGGKKNQ

-208 RRSPERVET
+208 RRSPDRVET

-228 AGRILSPQSGT
+228 AGKILSPQSGT
-239 IQHWDRFMLPSV
+239 IEHWDRFMLPSV

-283 AYFKTPFPNAVVRA
+283 AYFKTPFPKQMVRA
-297 ILEPVALKIF
+297 MLEPVALKIF